1 MLSFV
6 RFSLNKYS
14 TVLILGRIWQHISRR
29 RRGQLGML
37 LGLMVLAS
45 LTEMVS
51 ITVVLPFLGVLT
63 DPQKVFDSPTLKP
76 LIKSF
81 GISQPSELLLPLTII
96 LCLTAISS
104 GSLRLLLVWVTTKFS
119 FAMGADLSAG
129 IYKRTLYQPYHVH
142 VSRSSSQVIDGISSK
157 VGAIIHSALLPILN
171 IITGVLVL
179 VMILITLSLINA
191 SIAFSGRRIAKQS
204 TQVIKTLQEG
214 LGGIRDVLID
224 GSQET
229 FFEIYRTA
237 DGSLRRAQGSNLFI
251 AASPKYVIES
261 LGIVLICILAFV
273 LTGNSGGA
281 SSAIPILGAM
291 ALGAQRLLPV
301 LQQIFSSW
309 SYLKGGQAAIL
320 DALDLLAQPL
330 PVISTSILRDEP
342 LKFNREILLSKI
354 SFRYDDKSDW
364 VLKDIDLKI
373 KKGSRIGFI
382 GATGSGK
389 STLLDIIMG
398 LLSPKIGQIM
408 VDDVAI
414 TYANSPKW
422 QSHIAHVPQAIF
434 LTDSTVTENIAFG
447 VPISEINF
455 ERVKFAAH
463 QAHISSAI
471 EGWSLGYST
480 IVGERGVK
488 LSGGQRQRIGIARAL
503 YKRADV
509 IVFDEATSALDSDTE
524 NLVMDSIKSLSQDL
538 TLLVIAHR
546 LSTLKDCDLIV
557 KLDGCMIRQIGT
569 YKEMVESGVQ

>member
-1 MLSFV
+1 
-6 RFSLNKYS
+6 
-14 TVLILGRIWQHISRR
+14 
-29 RRGQLGML
+29 ML

-191 SIAFSGRRIAKQS
+191 SIAFSAVAIFGFLYFFIVKLSKRSLEENGRRIAKQS